1 MKQRPLILMGLAG
14 IVAIMLV
21 MAGCQKKN
29 QLKPDESV
37 LASFDRSIVAKSNDF
52 GFSLYQKLINENE
65 NMMIS
70 PVGVTLAMD
79 MAYNGAEGETKA
91 AMAKALNIQG
101 MDTERLNKNNRALLY
116 LLTSAE
122 PKVIL
127 NIADSL
133 WLDQSFEI
141 SEPFRQTVKANYQAQ
156 TEELDFSDPKSADT
170 INKWVK
176 DKTAGVIDQIV
187 DAPIDSETMMFLIN
201 AVYFKGAWTSPFDQE
216 QTSEQNFKTG
226 NGQTVATPMMFQS
239 GAFDYLKTVDFQ
251 AVRLPYGD
259 EQKMAMILFLPNEES
274 SLAEFQG
281 QLNQENW
288 SNWMNLLAQKEGTI
302 MLPRFTLTTEESLKQ
317 ALTDLGMGV
326 AFEAGKADFSGMTTA
341 GSGGDI
347 KISDVKHK
355 TYLQVD
361 ERGTEAAAATS
372 VEIGLT
378 SIPTYDFELRF
389 ERPFFYAIQDRET
402 GAIIFLGS
410 VSDPSK

>member
-14 IVAIMLV
+14 IVAIMLI

-37 LASFDRSIVAKSNDF
+37 LASFDRSIVAKRNDF

-91 AMAKALNIQG
+91 VMAKALNIQG
-101 MDTERLNKNNRALLY
+101 IDTERLNKNNRALLY

-133 WLDQSFEI
+133 WLDQSFEF
-141 SEPFRQTVKANYQAQ
+141 SEPFRQTVKDNYQAQ

-201 AVYFKGAWTSPFDQE
+201 TVYFKGAWTSPFDQE

-274 SLAEFQG
+274 SLVEFQG

-288 SNWMNLLAQKEGTI
+288 SNWMNQLAQKEGTI
-302 MLPRFTLTTEESLKQ
+302 MLPRLTLTTEESLKQ

-378 SIPTYDFELRF
+378 SMPTYDFELRF
-389 ERPFFYAIQDRET
+389 DRPFFYAIQDRET

-410 VSDPSK
+410 VSDPGK

>member
-1 MKQRPLILMGLAG
+1 MGLAG
-14 IVAIMLV
+14 IVAIMLI

-37 LASFDRSIVAKSNDF
+37 LASFDRSIVAKRNDF

-91 AMAKALNIQG
+91 VMAKALNIQG
-101 MDTERLNKNNRALLY
+101 IDTERLNKNNRALLY

-133 WLDQSFEI
+133 WLDQSFEF
-141 SEPFRQTVKANYQAQ
+141 SEPFRQTVKDNYQAQ

-201 AVYFKGAWTSPFDQE
+201 TVYFKGAWTSPFDQE

-274 SLAEFQG
+274 SLVEFQG

-288 SNWMNLLAQKEGTI
+288 SNWMNQLAQKEGTI
-302 MLPRFTLTTEESLKQ
+302 MLPRLTLTTEESLKQ

-378 SIPTYDFELRF
+378 SMPTYDFELRF
-389 ERPFFYAIQDRET
+389 DRPFFYAIQDRET

-410 VSDPSK
+410 VSDPGK